1 MKLFKIMYYRIR
13 CLITMDHSTFT
24 LYSYSLELKAAG
36 KKYYYFKDIKNGKY
50 VKVLKEENGEELVL
64 YNNWLKDQ
72 EKQNMQKIRVKQL
85 SEIKK
90 KTIYSI

>member
-1 MKLFKIMYYRIR
+1 
-13 CLITMDHSTFT
+13 MDHSKFT

-72 EKQNMQKIRVKQL
+72 GKYNMQKIRVKQL

>member
-1 MKLFKIMYYRIR
+1 MKLLKIIYYRIR
-13 CLITMDHSTFT
+13 CVITMDHSKFT

-72 EKQNMQKIRVKQL
+72 GRYNMQKIRVKQL

>member
-1 MKLFKIMYYRIR
+1 MKLLKIMYYRIR
-13 CLITMDHSTFT
+13 CLITMDNSTFT

-72 EKQNMQKIRVKQL
+72 GKYNMQKIRVKQL

>member
-1 MKLFKIMYYRIR
+1 MKLLKIIYYRIR
-13 CLITMDHSTFT
+13 CVITMDHSKFT
-24 LYSYSLELKAAG
+24 MYSYSLELKAAG

-72 EKQNMQKIRVKQL
+72 GKYNMQKIRVKQL